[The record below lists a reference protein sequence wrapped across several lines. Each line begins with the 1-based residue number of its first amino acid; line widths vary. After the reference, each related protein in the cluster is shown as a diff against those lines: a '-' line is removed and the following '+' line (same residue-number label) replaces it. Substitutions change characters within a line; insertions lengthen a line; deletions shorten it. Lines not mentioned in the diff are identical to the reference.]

1 LADREAKGRDETQT
15 GINQRMINQR
25 GLLQIAIE
33 VMLPEMIG
41 ENKGVL
47 DAAKR
52 GSSKE
57 IAWQKTSICTKRKKQ
72 EKM

>member
-1 LADREAKGRDETQT
+1 
-15 GINQRMINQR
+15 MVNQR
-25 GLLQIAIE
+25 GLSQMKIE

-52 GSSKE
+52 GISKE
-57 IAWQKTSICTKRKKQ
+57 IAWQKTSICTKRKR
-72 EKM
+72 